1 MQPGGPAL
9 VARQAPIRAAYPIRA
24 ANRGQLSSFAMA
36 DQKIKNLERRLRK
49 LEPQLEF
56 VADRAGVGAD
66 LVELREAEEAAAK
79 ERTEETLAKVEALC
93 GRRR

>member
-1 MQPGGPAL
+1 MQ
-9 VARQAPIRAAYPIRA
+9 AAC
-24 ANRGQLSSFAMA
+24 RGQLSSFAMA

-49 LEPQLEF
+49 LEQHLEF

-79 ERTEETLAKVEALC
+79 ERTEETLARVDALY
-93 GRRR
+93 GRHR

>member
-9 VARQAPIRAAYPIRA
+9 AVSQAPVRVAY
-24 ANRGQLSSFAMA
+24 RGRLSSLAMA

-49 LEPQLEF
+49 LEQQLEF

-79 ERTEETLAKVEALC
+79 ERTEETLAKVDALY

>member
-1 MQPGGPAL
+1 
-9 VARQAPIRAAYPIRA
+9 
-24 ANRGQLSSFAMA
+24 MA

-49 LEPQLEF
+49 LEEQLEF

-66 LVELREAEEAAAK
+66 LVELREAEKAAAK
-79 ERTEETLAKVEALC
+79 ERTEETLAKVDALY